1 MTLAGKRVLV
11 MGLGRFGGGL
21 GVTQWLLDQNAY
33 VLLSDLAS
41 EEELEPQLSQLGS
54 HDRLQLALG
63 SHNVDDFRVAELV
76 IANPA
81 VKKPWEN
88 KFLLAAWEAGVR
100 VTSEIQLLTEQLD
113 RRKIIGVTGS
123 AGKSTTAAM
132 IHAALQSNGTPSML
146 GGNIGGSMLQR
157 LDSVTEETIV
167 VLELSSAMLWW
178 LGDDRT
184 GGWAPHVAVLINI
197 SPNHIDWHGS
207 LESYTQCKESIFTFQ
222 TDGDIAIR
230 GEDILCDNSQIQ
242 LLGEHNKQ
250 NAAIALAA
258 AMAVGAEESKAKWGI
273 ANFQGLPHRLQQV
286 GENLYNDS
294 KSTTPQA
301 TALAVDSF
309 TDPSRIHLIVG
320 GYDKKIDLSLIS
332 EQAVRVAGLYV
343 IGETAA
349 RIVDAVAGGYAKN
362 CGTLTKAV
370 DTISKRMDDS
380 DIVLLS
386 PGCASVDQF
395 ENYEQRGDAFCRL
408 VLER

>member
-21 GVTQWLLDQNAY
+21 GVTQWLLDQNAH
-33 VLLSDLAS
+33 VLLSDLAG

-54 HDRLQLALG
+54 HDRLQLVLG
-63 SHNVDDFRVAELV
+63 SHKVDDFRNAELV

-81 VKKPWEN
+81 VQTPWKN

-113 RRKIIGVTGS
+113 RRQIIGVTGS

-132 IHAALQSNGTPSML
+132 IHAALQCNGTPSML
-146 GGNIGGSMLQR
+146 GGNIDGSMLQR
-157 LDSVTEETIV
+157 LGSVTKETIV

-178 LGDDRT
+178 LGNDRT
-184 GGWAPHVAVLINI
+184 GGWSPHVAVLTNI

-207 LESYTQCKESIFTFQ
+207 FESYAQCKENIFTFQ
-222 TDGDIAIR
+222 TEGDIAIL
-230 GEDILCDNSQIQ
+230 GEDIHCENTEIQ
-242 LLGEHNKQ
+242 LLGDHNKR

-258 AMAVGAEESKAKWGI
+258 AVAVGAEESKAKEGI
-273 ANFQGLPHRLQQV
+273 ANFQGLPHRLQRV

-301 TALAVDSF
+301 TSLAVDSF
-309 TDPSRIHLIVG
+309 KDPSRIHLIVG
-320 GYDKKIDLSLIS
+320 GSDKKIDLSLIA

-349 RIVDAVAGGYAKN
+349 CIVDAVAGGYAQN

-370 DTISKRMDDS
+370 DAILKRMDDS

-386 PGCASVDQF
+386 PGCASFDQF
-395 ENYEQRGDAFCRL
+395 DNYEHRGEVFCRL
-408 VLER
+408 VLAR